1 MAKQKNLKAD
11 TPIYHGAATFDGNL
25 TLNIHGEQKTIRTDY
40 GGIKLR
46 DADPNKELIVLMRL
60 HACYNELDTGYIVRT
75 RKYDDCERPC
85 FGLKASPDS
94 QTWGVLNYCDV
105 IAWGYADGG
114 LNDSTLFYSCQST
127 VAEELSR
134 ERRRAAEGVKTHAEE
149 LAEMA
154 ELEEEEELDDIERC
168 CVKLRVEG
176 DDIQCSAHLPKDDVA
191 VDPETRHAKGLL
203 HDCAWNFDIF
213 RKAHPEVTE
222 IHYYTDDELLM
233 EE

>member
-1 MAKQKNLKAD
+1 MAKRNLKAD
-11 TPIYHGAATFDGNL
+11 APIYHGSATFNGNL

-46 DADPNKELIVLMRL
+46 DADPNKELIVLVRQ
-60 HACYNELDTGYIVRT
+60 HACYNELETGYIVRT
-75 RKYDDCERPC
+75 RMYDDCERPC
-85 FGLKASPDS
+85 FGLKVSPDA

-114 LNDSTLFYSCQST
+114 LNDPTLFYSCQST
-127 VAEELSR
+127 VAEELDR
-134 ERRRAAEGVKTHAEE
+134 ERRRAAKGMKTHAEE

-154 ELEEEEELDDIERC
+154 ELEEDEELDDIERC

-176 DDIQCSAHLPKDDVA
+176 DDIQCSAHLPKGDVV
-191 VDPETRHAKGLL
+191 VDPETKHAKGLL

-213 RKAHPEVTE
+213 RKGHPEVTE

>member
-1 MAKQKNLKAD
+1 MDPDGDFVKRFSPDDLGSTRAITPEERQAIKQV
-11 TPIYHGAATFDGNL
+11 TGRGAAGEIDTVTDDTLPGETVKAARLDEDLFDEEN
-25 TLNIHGEQKTIRTDY
+25 TDT
-40 GGIKLR
+40 
-46 DADPNKELIVLMRL
+46 E
-60 HACYNELDTGYIVRT
+60 T
-75 RKYDDCERPC
+75 ER
-85 FGLKASPDS
+85 
-94 QTWGVLNYCDV
+94 
-105 IAWGYADGG
+105 
-114 LNDSTLFYSCQST
+114 
-127 VAEELSR
+127 
-134 ERRRAAEGVKTHAEE
+134 
-149 LAEMA
+149 